1 MTRPKTGRNDP
12 CPCGSGKKYKK
23 CCLKKES
30 AAAPATPGAAL
41 KEANVNARLMAQKW
55 MSALGGEG
63 LVPDDGGDQL
73 KLIRDEFRVA
83 DGNALER
90 VLAMG
95 KKSEHGVLFYEGKQW
110 IGEAEF
116 SEDGKMVLTTA
127 DMKMA
132 NKLKGKLE
140 KVSGLSHVG
149 RTEDVLEAPE
159 GGRRASAGA
168 EMLAFK
174 VNFFKSWTDET
185 NERLGGLTPRE
196 AVAAG
201 AMRKELLK
209 LLDELE
215 KAESKLP
222 KKERYSFKGVRKE
235 LGL

>member
-1 MTRPKTGRNDP
+1 MPKTGRNDP
-12 CPCGSGKKYKK
+12 CPCGSGQKPPQ
-23 CCLKKES
+23 CCLAKES
-30 AAAPATPGAAL
+30 AGPSATPTAAL

-63 LVPDDGGDQL
+63 LVPDDGGDRL

-127 DMKMA
+127 DTKMA

-140 KVSGLSHVG
+140 KVNGLSHVG

-159 GGRRASAGA
+159 GGSRASAGA
-168 EMLAFK
+168 DMLAFK
-174 VNFFKSWTDET
+174 VNFFKSWTDES

-196 AVAAG
+196 AVSDG
-201 AMRKELLK
+201 AKKKELLK
-209 LLDELE
+209 LLAELE

>member
-1 MTRPKTGRNDP
+1 MGKPGRNDP
-12 CPCGSGKKYKK
+12 CSCGSGKKYKK

-30 AAAPATPGAAL
+30 AAAPSTPTAAL

-83 DGNALER
+83 DGNALEQ

-95 KKSEHGVLFYEGKQW
+95 KRSEHGVLFYEGKQW

-116 SEDGKMVLTTA
+116 SEEGKMVLTTA
-127 DMKMA
+127 DAKVA

-174 VNFFKSWTDET
+174 VNFFQAWTDET

-196 AVAAG
+196 AVADG
-201 AMRKELLK
+201 AKKKELLK
-209 LLDELE
+209 LLAELE

-222 KKERYSFKGVRKE
+222 KKERYSFKGIRKE

>member
-1 MTRPKTGRNDP
+1 MPKTGRNDS
-12 CPCGSGKKYKK
+12 CPCGSGQKFKK

-30 AAAPATPGAAL
+30 AAAPATPTAAL

-63 LVPDDGGDQL
+63 LVPDDGGDRL

-127 DMKMA
+127 DTKMA

-140 KVSGLSHVG
+140 KVNGLSHVG

-159 GGRRASAGA
+159 GGSRASAGA
-168 EMLAFK
+168 DMLAFK
-174 VNFFKSWTDET
+174 VNFFKSWTDES
-185 NERLGGLTPRE
+185 NERLGGKPCRTAQR
-196 AVAAG
+196 
-201 AMRKELLK
+201 RK
-209 LLDELE
+209 
-215 KAESKLP
+215 SC
-222 KKERYSFKGVRKE
+222 
-235 LGL
+235 